1 MPKSYLHD
9 KGYNQRESLAILR
22 ASLLVATGGKM
33 KFMGIDGD
41 NTVDFVVI
49 RTIVYIM
56 IASIFSVR

>member
-1 MPKSYLHD
+1 M
-9 KGYNQRESLAILR
+9 R

-41 NTVDFVVI
+41 NTVDFAVI

-56 IASIFSVR
+56 IASIFSVK